1 MKALDALRVLGPID
15 AKSTLRDPLLGWM
28 IALPL
33 LLGVGV
39 RFAVPAFA
47 TWTRSE
53 FDFALEPYFP
63 LIESYA
69 LLLTMPLLAGLVV
82 GFLLLDERDDDTL
95 TALLV
100 TPLSLRA
107 YLAYRITIPLVA
119 CVGMSLLAIEL
130 ANVSALPWRRL
141 VPILLVNGLG
151 GPLLTLFLATFAENK
166 VQGFALLKAFQA
178 TLLAPVLAYFV
189 ASPLAWAAGIVPA
202 FWPAKAFWIAG
213 QESAPFW
220 SVLLAG
226 ALLHLGVLGL
236 LLRRFDRVLHR

>member
-39 RFAVPAFA
+39 RFAVPALA

-82 GFLLLDERDDDTL
+82 GFLLLDERDDDPCRFAPIWP
-95 TALLV
+95 TA
-100 TPLSLRA
+100 SR
-107 YLAYRITIPLVA
+107 
-119 CVGMSLLAIEL
+119 SH
-130 ANVSALPWRRL
+130 W
-141 VPILLVNGLG
+141 
-151 GPLLTLFLATFAENK
+151 
-166 VQGFALLKAFQA
+166 
-178 TLLAPVLAYFV
+178 
-189 ASPLAWAAGIVPA
+189 
-202 FWPAKAFWIAG
+202 WPAS
-213 QESAPFW
+213 E
-220 SVLLAG
+220 
-226 ALLHLGVLGL
+226 
-236 LLRRFDRVLHR
+236 